1 MARLRKKHLEF
12 IRASKRR
19 NSEELKRRAAV
30 AAACAVPA
38 VLITVVLLHSLW
50 QWREISIMDRE
61 AGEIESYL
69 EREDHRE
76 AVKEAREN
84 LNELNLVNSQLMNLE
99 HLHKIMNSYPEV
111 DDQIA
116 SLVTES
122 ESVFIEE
129 ASFEQGILDVM
140 AVTEDYGAVAAYIRT
155 LEESGRFE
163 AVVYEGFEYKEQY
176 RFQVTCILKTGESS
190 AKQQEGKGKS

>member
-19 NSEELKRRAAV
+19 NSEESKRRTAV

-76 AVKEAREN
+76 AVEEAREN
-84 LNELNLVNSQLMNLE
+84 LNELKLVNSQLMNLE
-99 HLHKIMNSYPEV
+99 HLHEIMNSYPEV

-116 SLVTES
+116 SLVAEF

-129 ASFEQGILDVM
+129 ASFEQGILEVM
-140 AVTEDYGAVAAYIRT
+140 AVTEDYGAVAAYIRA

-163 AVVYEGFEYKEQY
+163 AVIYEGFEYKEKY
-176 RFQVTCILKTGESS
+176 RFQVTCMLKTGESS
-190 AKQQEGKGKS
+190 AKQQESKGKS